1 MVHYNARDIFTLEV
15 CVLRLLFHCGTL
27 GSLYLIVAC
36 RTRWFLFSQLNIHS
50 RVNDM
55 SDKTKEIV
63 QFLDET
69 KKLLEGFMKYLENIE
84 NRIQKIETQ
93 LASPPT

>member
-1 MVHYNARDIFTLEV
+1 
-15 CVLRLLFHCGTL
+15 
-27 GSLYLIVAC
+27 
-36 RTRWFLFSQLNIHS
+36 
-50 RVNDM
+50 M

-63 QFLDET
+63 RFLDET

-84 NRIQKIETQ
+84 SRIQKIETQ